1 MNKWIVGALL
11 HAVSEHLSNSIGLS
25 MFLVFSSNLWTIFH
39 ADYDQL
45 PISQPRKDVA
55 VGRGDG

>member
-1 MNKWIVGALL
+1 MQFQNIYLI
-11 HAVSEHLSNSIGLS
+11 HL
-25 MFLVFSSNLWTIFH
+25 LVFSSNLWTIFH